1 MRPVVVLA
9 GWLLTLVAGQPASE
23 LIGLQAISLNMLT
36 LEGRPIQL
44 TVSPPTDTTNVTI
57 FWPYGVAEGVPAW
70 GGSGSV
76 IAIDPAS
83 LGRKCNG
90 ATYICNSMLYVC
102 SPPAAGPCTTVPPTR
117 TFTCE
122 TPWASASCL
131 DPDGRWITDKEL
143 TGAKTVEWAPDGR
156 WIALRDPPNLTP
168 SLIFCWFVAFILFAL
183 MTNVI
188 VRDLT
193 RIDIAAT
200 AAGGLAL
207 TQIMAPFTPSAIY
220 AASPGVEWAVHILTG
235 VVAGITIGTCLYGPG
250 RTTSEV
256 GCLAALSVNYPEHIV
271 GRQPA
276 ILIQVVCGLLICAL
290 VGARREPLTF
300 PAAGWAVL
308 VLLYPALT
316 DALISIDITELLLSS
331 AVVGSAV
338 VALAGGTV

>member
-1 MRPVVVLA
+1 MRPAAVLA
-9 GWLLTLVAGQPASE
+9 GWLTLVGGQPASE
-23 LIGLQAISLNMLT
+23 LLGLQAISLKVVT
-36 LEGRPIQL
+36 LEGRPVRL
-44 TVSPPTDTTNVTI
+44 TVAPPADPTNVTI
-57 FWPYGVAEGVPAW
+57 FWPYGAATGVPAW
-70 GGSGSV
+70 AGPGSA
-76 IAIDPAS
+76 IAIDPVS
-83 LGRKCNG
+83 LSRGCDG

-102 SPPAAGPCTTVPPTR
+102 SPPAAGPCTAAKPTR

-122 TPWASASCL
+122 TPWLSASCL
-131 DPDGRWITDKEL
+131 DPAGRWITDNEL
-143 TGAKTVEWAPDGR
+143 VGASTVEWAPDGR
-156 WIALRDPPNLTP
+156 WIALRDPPNLTH
-168 SLIFCWFVAFILFAL
+168 SVIFCWFVAFILFAL

-207 TQIMAPFTPSAIY
+207 TQIIAPFTPSAIY
-220 AASPGVEWAVHILTG
+220 AAPPGIEWAVHILTG
-235 VVAGITIGTCLYGPG
+235 LVAGITVGACLYAPG

-316 DALISIDITELLLSS
+316 DALISINITELLLSS
-331 AVVGSAV
+331 AIVGSAV